1 MTKKPST
8 VWWVLRIL
16 ELYHNIRK
24 KSVACFGSFYVARLL
39 RYHDVHNW
47 IRRTGWR
54 ENVQG
59 KSPHIS
65 SENRWFPVKIFPR
78 KPIHWYW
85 RQFYGQDLSRSR
97 TRVEC
102 AVLPSGW
109 CRSPAIQGTSK
120 LWTWHLGWPWPP
132 VATSCFIFLLWN
144 PSSIGML
151 NFMDYLPWDTT
162 ASGTVSCWL
171 PSPWGDLSFTR
182 YDDP

>member
-24 KSVACFGSFYVARLL
+24 NRWRALARFTWLASYVTMMCTTGSDGLV
-39 RYHDVHNW
+39 
-47 IRRTGWR
+47 
-54 ENVQG
+54 EG
-59 KSPHIS
+59 KMFRVKAPIFH
-65 SENRWFPVKIFPR
+65 RKWWFPVKIFPR
-78 KPIHWYW
+78 KPIHWYG

-151 NFMDYLPWDTT
+151 NFMDYLPCDTT

-182 YDDP
+182 YNDP